1 MQEKQHAWFSDGSA
15 KYIGSTHYWKAVAYN
30 SVATKLLTTTGEGKR
45 SHFAELYAVYQMLK
59 QENST
64 ECHIC
69 TDSWSVANG
78 LST

>member
-1 MQEKQHAWFSDGSA
+1 M
-15 KYIGSTHYWKAVAYN
+15 AYKP
-30 SVATKLLTTTGEGKR
+30 VTTKLLTTTGEGKR
-45 SHFAELYAVYQMLK
+45 SHFAEFYAVYQMLK

-69 TDSWSVANG
+69 IDSWSVANG